1 MTDSRKI
8 TYSSYA
14 NSLWQR
20 LLIHI
25 TEFITGRKALQ
36 RIYDQLLDQHLEGT
50 TFWAEA
56 LKRLKITVEIDQR
69 QLDAVP
75 KDIPLVVIAN
85 HPFGVVDGLAIC
97 EQVARIRPHFKIVLN
112 DVLCQDSRIDQ
123 HVLPIDFS
131 PTRAAQKENLATRK
145 ACIEELAKGGTIII
159 FPAGGV
165 STAPTTFG
173 EIQDLDWKPFTAKLL
188 EKSQANV
195 LPLFFHGQNSR
206 LFQFVSQFSETLR
219 IGMLVKEVNN
229 KRGSVLKIEVGQL
242 IPYSDLASLES
253 TEYRIAYLRDKV
265 MHLKNCSNEPNAN
278 QLNTK

>member
-20 LLIHI
+20 FLIHL
-25 TEFITGRKALQ
+25 TEFFTGRKALQ
-36 RIYDQLLDQHLEGT
+36 DIYDQLHDQHLEGT

-56 LKRLKITVEIDQR
+56 LRRLNITVDIDQTR
-69 QLDAVP
+69 LDAIP
-75 KDIPLVVIAN
+75 QDIPLVVIAN

-97 EQVARIRPHFKIVLN
+97 QQVARIRPNFKIVLN
-112 DVLCQDSRIDQ
+112 HVLCQDSRIDQ

-165 STAPTTFG
+165 ATAPSTFG
-173 EIQDLDWKPFTAKLL
+173 TIEDIDWKPFTAKLL

-195 LPLFFHGQNSR
+195 LPLFFHGANSR

-219 IGMLVKEVNN
+219 VGMLVKEVNN
-229 KRGSVLKIEVGQL
+229 KRGSELKIEVGEL
-242 IPYSDLASLES
+242 IPYGELDALES
-253 TEYRIAYLRDKV
+253 TETRIHYLRDKV
-265 MHLKNCSNEPNAN
+265 MNLGSVNI
-278 QLNTK
+278 